1 MDKQSRYLRGKTL
14 RLARGVLIAALGVT
28 LVAACAWFHL
38 PNTPAPL
45 DTTGSAA
52 PQPWQRYADWPQT
65 DWKEFSTLRQATSPP
80 VSAIPKVDLPIT
92 ADAERGKR
100 LAFDRSRG
108 GGCVACHIMGKETP
122 SMPGSVGPDLSEIG
136 KARTDDWLFGYI
148 YDPRRQN
155 RASVMPPWGVHGV
168 YNVDEIKAIVAYLK
182 TLQSPQIFTDNRE
195 DPAKRPLPVETRD
208 NLDPTE
214 NPGLFALDKAEI
226 LYRKPGPQGKACVTC
241 HEKPKTMFKT
251 WAAAMPRFE
260 RRLGKIVGIEEF
272 ITRHARAT
280 TGNDWRMQSEEN
292 IALSVYL
299 RNLANG
305 ATINVDLKSP
315 EAEAALLRGQALMAR
330 KIGQLNFACQDC
342 HTTEKEA
349 NKWIRG
355 QYLTESRGQLGHFPT
370 WRTSRGEI
378 WDTAKRFQWCGVA
391 IRANE
396 LPPDAPE
403 YGDLELALTAMNIG
417 QKISVPG
424 IRH

>member
-1 MDKQSRYLRGKTL
+1 MNKQSGDSVLKAP
-14 RLARGVLIAALGVT
+14 RLARWALTAALGVG
-28 LVAACAWFHL
+28 VIAACAWSR
-38 PNTPAPL
+38 PPKPPVPL
-45 DTTGSAA
+45 DTSGSAA
-52 PQPWQRYADWPQT
+52 LQPWQRYADWPRA
-65 DWKEFSTLRQATSPP
+65 DWKEFSTLRQAASPP

-92 ADAERGKR
+92 ADAERGKL

-122 SMPGSVGPDLSEIG
+122 SMPGNVGPDLSEIG
-136 KARTDDWLFGYI
+136 KMRSDDWLFGYI
-148 YDPRRQN
+148 YDSRRYN
-155 RASVMPPWGVHGV
+155 PGSVMPPWGVHGL
-168 YNVDEIKAIVAYLK
+168 YNVDEIKAIVAFLR
-182 TLQSPQIFTDNRE
+182 TLQSPQTFADNRE

-214 NPGLFALDKAEI
+214 NPGLFAIDKAET
-226 LYRKPGPQGKACVTC
+226 LYRKPGPQGKACINC
-241 HEKPKTMFKT
+241 HAAPLTAFWT
-251 WAAAMPRFE
+251 WAATMPRFE
-260 RRLGKIVGIEEF
+260 PRLGKIMGVEEF
-272 ITRHARAT
+272 VTRHARAT
-280 TGNDWRMQSEEN
+280 TGNDWRLQSEEN

-299 RNLANG
+299 RNFANG
-305 ATINVDLKSP
+305 ATISVDLKSP

-342 HTTEKEA
+342 HTPEKAA

-378 WDTAKRFQWCGVA
+378 WDMTKRFQWCGVA

-424 IRH
+424 VRH